1 MPRSS
6 RNNRNSVRQVIVT
19 RKQPKKWWTQSAPGA
34 PLKFTTHGIGK
45 KLAKKHDVDTT
56 RSTSS
61 GDVAVILLYTE
72 REESDDDSYD
82 DDQDYSYL
90 PEVSPTCGDSTTSA
104 PALTFPPP
112 HVMMAAAPSPQEN
125 QVSLV
130 DESSAEDQMDVDP
143 TSVPTCATPLIT
155 KPQLTP
161 SNIFDSELPPTRGPC
176 TSSPPLPLPPPQ
188 PSCAPRASSSAC
200 GPRGPRALGW
210 GGDQR
215 AFGLPH
221 PEPQGGQRWQNSMD
235 DGRSTSYVPVAGPSS
250 TLSQSERAPQD
261 NNHDPHHP
269 VLMMPPSPTQS
280 LSPITLDVT
289 AAPPAASPDLVPR
302 PTIKMTLHE
311 WRARKRKRKDDEKQ
325 TQAEVR
331 EREPEQGRECE
342 QDKER
347 ECEKNT
353 RGANMENEVVPG
365 KPVDS
370 LTRYLDNLRRCA
382 VSDKSPTRDPPLHE
396 DIEMPEAVPPSL
408 DVPSPAKEPMW
419 SSNQCPPKAKA
430 TPQSMTASFP
440 GRLSP
445 PTTSSITGP
454 CTSSPN
460 IVNFDSNEPSPLA
473 VNEHPPPDPQVAG
486 LLEKSHSPI
495 PLLSPNALNA
505 GMLHLPDAPN
515 RPSPSTNITD
525 TPTAAPT
532 AFVKHLAFRN
542 PASAQRSAAADWIRQ
557 ELNHSVDVGT
567 VAVVSLPNI
576 KHPTAALPNEMR
588 ISWDPR
594 TEMRARLWICDEEVL
609 SVQDILDRAYTLGCP
624 LRIWMPAA
632 MHRPADPPC
641 YRLIPKL
648 PHAVHKPLSA
658 QTLALYE
665 ANVEEIFARLHTRA
679 ALLEGGILW
688 RIGIEWAPRQSVDN
702 LWQPGYAAE
711 GSTTFDPNVDGFRF
725 CLTQNEID
733 TLLGCTQSGS
743 QIWPP
748 LEFFERYDMWPGQ
761 WTQGNETWF
770 AARVHDIRMRH
781 DRGLTRT
788 KSKWRSQLPLF
799 SHEKM
804 QDIRTPGRA
813 PEAKSLIAKI
823 KADFPKAFEGIH
835 LTPVD

>member
-161 SNIFDSELPPTRGPC
+161 SNILTLSYPRPVALVLHRLRCRCRRPNRLVHLALPRQLVGPVDLALLGGGAIKERLG
-176 TSSPPLPLPPPQ
+176 SLIPN
-188 PSCAPRASSSAC
+188 PRAVK
-200 GPRGPRALGW
+200 
-210 GGDQR
+210 
-215 AFGLPH
+215 
-221 PEPQGGQRWQNSMD
+221 
-235 DGRSTSYVPVAGPSS
+235 DGRTAWM
-250 TLSQSERAPQD
+250 TDEAL
-261 NNHDPHHP
+261 
-269 VLMMPPSPTQS
+269 PTFPWQ
-280 LSPITLDVT
+280 T
-289 AAPPAASPDLVPR
+289 
-302 PTIKMTLHE
+302 TIKMTLHE

-365 KPVDS
+365 KPVDLSHPLSRQPSS
-370 LTRYLDNLRRCA
+370 LCRC
-382 VSDKSPTRDPPLHE
+382 R
-396 DIEMPEAVPPSL
+396 M
-408 DVPSPAKEPMW
+408 
-419 SSNQCPPKAKA
+419 
-430 TPQSMTASFP
+430 
-440 GRLSP
+440 
-445 PTTSSITGP
+445 
-454 CTSSPN
+454 
-460 IVNFDSNEPSPLA
+460 
-473 VNEHPPPDPQVAG
+473 
-486 LLEKSHSPI
+486 LEKSHSPI

-515 RPSPSTNITD
+515 RPSPSKNITD

-542 PASAQRSAAADWIRQ
+542 PASANVSRCRLDSQ

-679 ALLEGGILW
+679 ALLE
-688 RIGIEWAPRQSVDN
+688 EWAPRQSVDN